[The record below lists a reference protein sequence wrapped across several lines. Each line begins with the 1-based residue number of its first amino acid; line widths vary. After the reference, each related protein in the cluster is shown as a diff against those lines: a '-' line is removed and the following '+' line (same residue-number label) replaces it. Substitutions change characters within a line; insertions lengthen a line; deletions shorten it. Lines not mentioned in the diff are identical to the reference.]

1 MPRGSSYLP
10 RGSFV
15 LVVMKQIVAKI
26 SSWFAARRRERL
38 LKMVIN
44 SGLVDGQTE
53 AQTAIRITDEVMRY
67 IDTGECDGDSLPNGF
82 RYEAMP

>member
-1 MPRGSSYLP
+1 
-10 RGSFV
+10 
-15 LVVMKQIVAKI
+15 MKQIVAKI
-26 SSWFAARRRERL
+26 SSWLAARRRERL

-44 SGLVDGQTE
+44 SGLVDGKTE

-67 IDTGECDGDSLPNGF
+67 IDTGECDDDSLPNGF

>member
-1 MPRGSSYLP
+1 M
-10 RGSFV
+10 
-15 LVVMKQIVAKI
+15 
-26 SSWFAARRRERL
+26 

-53 AQTAIRITDEVMRY
+53 ARTAIRITDEVMRY
-67 IDTGECDGDSLPNGF
+67 IDTGECDDDSLPNGF